1 MKLGAWITVQAFT
14 KKKKKQRIKTC
25 PIYQMLLSIDIF
37 TAAVFKKKKKAYYVC
52 LNGKPA

>member
-25 PIYQMLLSIDIF
+25 PIYQMLLSIDTF
-37 TAAVFKKKKKAYYVC
+37 TAAVFKKKKKKKLTMFA
-52 LNGKPA
+52 